1 MFSDLRPGY
10 LGLTADKSGIK
21 DAIFEHPEFAGF
33 MQRMEQHFD
42 SWKMS
47 KVSGLK
53 SLVVGFSPKDLVA
66 GLGDGL
72 LAHYKN
78 SPLIN
83 EYDVYQHL
91 MDYWNE
97 TMQDDCYL
105 ISIDGWKA
113 ETRRIIEKDKKGKEK
128 DKGWTCDLIAKE
140 LIVARYFSAQQQE
153 LDDLQA
159 QLDNLTTQL
168 EELEEEHGGDDGL
181 YSELEKVTKGEV
193 TARLR
198 EIKGDPDSEDEA
210 NALNAWLNLNK
221 EQAGTKKAI
230 KDADAAL
237 DQLALEKYPQLSE
250 EEIKS
255 LVVEDKWLS
264 YLNDSVKSEMDRI
277 SQGLTQR
284 IKELAERY
292 ETTLPQAV
300 SQVNELESKVSQH
313 LEKMGFSWN

>member
-1 MFSDLRPGY
+1 MFYDLRPGY
-10 LGLTADKSGIK
+10 LGLTADKSAIK
-21 DAIFEHPEFAGF
+21 GAIFEHPEFAGF

-53 SLVVGFSPKDLVA
+53 SLVAGFSPKDLVA
-66 GLGDGL
+66 GLGDDL

-128 DKGWTCDLIAKE
+128 DKGWTCDLIPKE

-159 QLDNLTTQL
+159 QLDNLTAQL

-198 EIKGDPDSEDEA
+198 EIKGDQDSEDEA
-210 NALNAWLNLNK
+210 NALNAWLNLTKNK
-221 EQAGTKKAI
+221 LLKRRR
-230 KDADAAL
+230 L
-237 DQLALEKYPQLSE
+237 
-250 EEIKS
+250 
-255 LVVEDKWLS
+255 
-264 YLNDSVKSEMDRI
+264 
-277 SQGLTQR
+277 
-284 IKELAERY
+284 
-292 ETTLPQAV
+292 
-300 SQVNELESKVSQH
+300 
-313 LEKMGFSWN
+313 KMQMQNSTN